1 MTGGPSAPAVQI
13 IGLVKRYGNRNA
25 VDGLNLT
32 IDVGEIFGILGPN
45 GAGKTTTV
53 EILEG
58 YRTADAGTV
67 RVFGLDPMRD
77 ATALRARIGVML
89 QEGGLYPGVRP
100 LELLTLFA
108 AFYEHA
114 DDPDRLLDLVGL
126 RDAAATMV
134 RRLSGGQAQRLS
146 LAVALIG
153 RPEMVFLDE
162 PTAGMDPRARADTW
176 ALVRDL
182 RDRGTTVLLT
192 THYMDE
198 AEQLCDRIAILD
210 RGLIVAEGTPT
221 EVTNTVTEPTLRF
234 TTATAFDTVALA
246 VDLDRAVGAAG
257 SEFVVDGAPSPAVI
271 ASLTTWLRD
280 HDTQLTELR
289 TGQASLE
296 EVFLRLTDDPDE
308 TDPSGPDAS
317 APSGARRGRRAAR

>member
-1 MTGGPSAPAVQI
+1 MNGGSNAPAIEV
-13 IGLVKRYGNRNA
+13 IGLVKHYGNRNA
-25 VDGLNLT
+25 VDGLSLS
-32 IDVGEIFGILGPN
+32 IEVGEIFGILGPN

-67 RVFGLDPMRD
+67 RIFGLDPVHD
-77 ATALRARIGVML
+77 ATALRTRIGVML

-100 LELLTLFA
+100 LELLRLFA
-108 AFYEHA
+108 AFYEDA

-126 RDAAATMV
+126 RDAASTMV

-146 LAVALIG
+146 LALALIG

-182 RDRGTTVLLT
+182 CDHGTTVLLT

-210 RGLIVAEGTPT
+210 RGAIVAQGTPT

-234 TTATAFDTVALA
+234 TTATTFDTIALA
-246 VDLDRAVGAAG
+246 AVLDRAIGTAGA
-257 SEFVVDGAPSPAVI
+257 EFVVEGAPSPAVI

-296 EVFLRLTDDPDE
+296 EVFLRLTEDSDG
-308 TDPSGPDAS
+308 PSPSTAGPV
-317 APSGARRGRRAAR
+317 RRGRRTAR

>member
-1 MTGGPSAPAVQI
+1 MNGGSSAPAIEV
-13 IGLVKRYGNRNA
+13 IGLVKHYGNRNA
-25 VDGLNLT
+25 VDGLDLS
-32 IDVGEIFGILGPN
+32 IEAGEIFGILGPN

-67 RVFGLDPMRD
+67 RIFGLDPVKD
-77 ATALRARIGVML
+77 ATALRARVGVML

-100 LELLTLFA
+100 LELLRLFA
-108 AFYEHA
+108 AFYENA

-126 RDAAATMV
+126 RDATSTMV

-146 LAVALIG
+146 FALALIG
-153 RPEMVFLDE
+153 RPELVFLDE

-182 RDRGTTVLLT
+182 CDHGTTVLLT

-198 AEQLCDRIAILD
+198 AEQLCDRIVILD
-210 RGLIVAEGTPT
+210 RGAIVAHGTPT

-234 TTATAFDTVALA
+234 ATATAFDAIALA
-246 VDLDRAVGAAG
+246 AVLDRSISTAGA
-257 SEFVVDGAPSPAVI
+257 EFVVEGAPSPAVI

-296 EVFLRLTDDPDE
+296 EVFLRLTEDSDGP
-308 TDPSGPDAS
+308 DPSTANP
-317 APSGARRGRRAAR
+317 ARRSRRTAR